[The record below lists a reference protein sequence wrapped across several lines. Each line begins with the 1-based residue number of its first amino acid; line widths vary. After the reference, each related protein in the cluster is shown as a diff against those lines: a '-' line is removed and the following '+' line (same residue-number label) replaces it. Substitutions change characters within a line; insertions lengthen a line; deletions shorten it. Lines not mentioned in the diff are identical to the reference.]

1 MANIRIFRHFVA
13 ASLAMGSIPAASAQQ
28 PLPVE
33 PGTAWMHAHSGIAIP
48 ATLGELARM
57 RATSFAEPQL
67 DISQN
72 FGSSDGQQQLTI
84 YIFRNTNGS
93 VPLWFAQAQR
103 AISLREDLR
112 NPALAIPPVA
122 FTPPG
127 RAAGSGLKA
136 VFAPTGV
143 EGIRSTGVALFA
155 VGDWYVKLRATSAT
169 LSASELSDWIETVL
183 AGITLPRTAPAPPAA
198 MQPIAGCDAPLTFAP
213 EATDSALAP
222 AALTIG
228 VQAPAA
234 RMKPERW
241 CLDSVVSGNRAVYRP
256 DGTRDRYLLATGDN
270 GKALA
275 VQPQAPG
282 GYYSVNFVTA
292 ARTFRLVAQD
302 RLPSPQRA
310 LALVDGERS
319 VGATSTWPPR

>member
-1 MANIRIFRHFVA
+1 MGVA
-13 ASLAMGSIPAASAQQ
+13 HAASAQQ
-28 PLPVE
+28 PLPVQA
-33 PGTAWMHAHSGIAIP
+33 GTAWMHAHSGITIP
-48 ATLGELARM
+48 ATLGDLARM
-57 RATSFAEPQL
+57 RATSFVEPQL

-103 AISLREDLR
+103 AITMRDDLK

-143 EGIRSTGVALFA
+143 EGVRSTGVALFA

-169 LSASELSDWIETVL
+169 LSASELSDWIETAL
-183 AGITLPRTAPAPPAA
+183 AGITLPRAAAAPALPAA
-198 MQPIAGCDAPLTFAP
+198 VQPIAGCDAPLTFAP
-213 EATDSALAP
+213 EATDSALA
-222 AALTIG
+222 ATALTIG
-228 VQAPAA
+228 VQTPAA
-234 RMKPERW
+234 RLKPAQW
-241 CLDSVVSGNRAVYRP
+241 CLDSVVGGNRAVYRP

-292 ARTFRLVAQD
+292 AQTFRLVAQD
-302 RLPSPQRA
+302 RLPSPQRV